1 MKRLLLLMLVICLSI
16 IACRGQSAV
25 TKLAKDYDKN
35 NPLMFWYNLGKDHP
49 QIKAMKQAI
58 DARKPAMIMT
68 AQEIGGFSIRNEA
81 RYAANQSERY
91 QNVINNLYEITQIRN
106 VYKGVEFF
114 IVNKNENNA
123 CMFPDG
129 TCIIYSGLIE
139 NTPIHEEIIAVV
151 AHEIAHFVLRHTIN
165 DYWRT
170 AKAVRRNQAWASV
183 GTGLAV
189 GAYAYSQMNAA
200 QYGVAHS
207 NQAQQQ
213 IYNNIVNNG
222 IMIREEIG
230 LRTDVYTRLRYM
242 RETEEEADE
251 TAFWFFDFIWIDPI
265 HFINLLKRW
274 DSETPEYLRQS
285 KKDKKYSNHPDIPT
299 RIQKLER
306 LRKKYHKE

>member
-1 MKRLLLLMLVICLSI
+1 MKRILLLVLVICASAI
-16 IACRGQSAV
+16 IYGQGAV

-35 NPLMFWYNLGKDHP
+35 NPQMFWYNLGKDHP
-49 QIKAMKQAI
+49 QIKAMKKAI
-58 DARKPAMIMT
+58 AARKPAMIMT

-91 QNVINNLYEITQIRN
+91 QNVINNLYQITQIRN

-114 IVNKNENNA
+114 IVNKDENNA
-123 CMFPDG
+123 CMYPDG

-151 AHEIAHFVLRHTIN
+151 AHEIAHYVLWHTIN
-165 DYWRT
+165 DCWRT

-183 GTGLAV
+183 GTGLAA
-189 GAYAYSQMNAA
+189 GAYAYSQINAA
-200 QYGVAHS
+200 QYGVAQS

-213 IYNNIVNNG
+213 TYNNIANTG
-222 IMIREEIG
+222 IRIREEIG

-251 TAFWFFDFIWIDPI
+251 AAFWFLENIGIDPI
-265 HFINLLKRW
+265 HYINLLKRW
-274 DSETPEYLRQS
+274 DRETPEYLRQS
-285 KKDKKYSNHPDIPT
+285 KKDKKYSTHPDMPT
-299 RIQKLER
+299 RIQKIEK
-306 LRKKYHKE
+306 LRNKYHK